1 MHGVEL
7 HPSTAAIQGHPLHP
21 MAVPIPIGM
30 LVAAAASD
38 VTHLMTGQAF
48 YARMSRWLIRGGL
61 IGGLVSAT
69 VGLIDFATIRAARG
83 PTGVAHAGGNA
94 TILVLNALSLALRRG
109 STSRVPGP
117 AMLLTGLAAL
127 MLAVTGWLGGE
138 LAHRKGIG
146 VSPSSSPEDD

>member
-1 MHGVEL
+1 
-7 HPSTAAIQGHPLHP
+7 
-21 MAVPIPIGM
+21 MADPRR
-30 LVAAAASD
+30 
-38 VTHLMTGQAF
+38 T
-48 YARMSRWLIRGGL
+48 RRWPR
-61 IGGLVSAT
+61 
-69 VGLIDFATIRAARG
+69 FATIRAARG

-146 VSPSSSPEDD
+146 VSPSSSPDD